1 MLQGGT
7 QDTVIPIIRGAKG
20 ILAWRLIKPLMERLL
35 STALAIQWS
44 SSWWNGRLANCNT
57 CQLPCTHIT
66 RRLSNILNICVK
78 KLLKKMITLL
88 FVLFG
93 LLTIRAFWMKDNF
106 SSVSTKLEHY
116 IYVVDVINHMY
127 ICMRRRIWSR
137 RCHVKS
143 DGYNSFVVEL
153 MIKIILRW
161 MDV

>member
-1 MLQGGT
+1 
-7 QDTVIPIIRGAKG
+7 
-20 ILAWRLIKPLMERLL
+20 
-35 STALAIQWS
+35 
-44 SSWWNGRLANCNT
+44 
-57 CQLPCTHIT
+57 
-66 RRLSNILNICVK
+66 
-78 KLLKKMITLL
+78 LLKKMITLL